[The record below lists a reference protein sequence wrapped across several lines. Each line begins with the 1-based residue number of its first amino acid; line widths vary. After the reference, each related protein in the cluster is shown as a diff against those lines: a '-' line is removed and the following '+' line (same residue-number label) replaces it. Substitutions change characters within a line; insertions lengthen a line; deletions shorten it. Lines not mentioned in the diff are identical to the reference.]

1 MSAISKRELR
11 IYEELIDDMYG
22 KEEIREKNWN
32 IIKEVI
38 VKGDENELE

>member
-1 MSAISKRELR
+1 
-11 IYEELIDDMYG
+11 MYG

-38 VKGDENELE
+38 VKGDENELEQKGEGSDKYFLQMGN